1 MEATLQP
8 FVCLYSIWG
17 GNKAMGTWT
26 ISLINNRVTN
36 IKINSNQQMA
46 LTGGGVGI
54 GSPILVNS
62 DNANIIGSI
71 FEANGE

>member
-1 MEATLQP
+1 
-8 FVCLYSIWG
+8 
-17 GNKAMGTWT
+17 MGTWT

-36 IKINSNQQMA
+36 AKINSNA
-46 LTGGGVGI
+46 ENSLTDSGI

-71 FEANGE
+71 FEDNGE

>member
-1 MEATLQP
+1 MEAYIQS
-8 FVCLYSIWG
+8 FVCLYSTWG
-17 GNKAMGTWT
+17 GSSAMGTWT

-36 IKINSNQQMA
+36 AKINSNA
-46 LTGGGVGI
+46 ENSLTDSGI

-71 FEANGE
+71 FEDNGE